1 MINELQAE
9 LDEQVEYQAMVAK
22 LAASVN
28 SRKKAGGMVG
38 SRAPHTMRPT
48 TDRNVPNP
56 IAPTFEEAD
65 QEENFSQ
72 VFY

>member
-38 SRAPHTMRPT
+38 SRGPHTT